1 MNDAIIIFY
10 YYLSIIFRAI
20 SDTFIRL
27 TKHRN
32 RMDELIRRLKIFV
45 GYDHRNLEKT
55 INMNDENIY
64 RRIL

>member
-1 MNDAIIIFY
+1 MIIIY
-10 YYLSIIFRAI
+10 HYLSINFRAI

-32 RMDELIRRLKIFV
+32 RMDELIRRLKFFV
-45 GYDHRNLEKT
+45 GYDLQNLEKT
-55 INMNDENIY
+55 KNINDENIY